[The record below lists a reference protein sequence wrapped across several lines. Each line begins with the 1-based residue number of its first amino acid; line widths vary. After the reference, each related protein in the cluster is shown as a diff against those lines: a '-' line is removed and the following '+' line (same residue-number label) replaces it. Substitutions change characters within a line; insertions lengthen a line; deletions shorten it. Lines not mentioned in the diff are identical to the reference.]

1 MELTPIGLIG
11 LLAPIL
17 FLVAYAMISLGKWS
31 AEMLRFHIL
40 NLLGA
45 VALLVSLI
53 EQWNLPVCILETCW
67 GAISIYGIVKTLK
80 KRARV

>member
-11 LLAPIL
+11 LMAPVL

-31 AEMLRFHIL
+31 ADMLRFQVL

-45 VALLVSLI
+45 IALLLSLT

-67 GAISIYGIVKTLK
+67 GAISIYGIVKTLRQ
-80 KRARV
+80 RAHG

>member
-1 MELTPIGLIG
+1 MELTPVGIIG
-11 LLAPIL
+11 LLAPVL

-31 AEMLRFHIL
+31 AEMLRFHVL

-45 VALLVSLI
+45 IALLLSLT

-67 GAISIYGIVKTLK
+67 GAISVYGIIKVLK
-80 KRARV
+80 KRAHG